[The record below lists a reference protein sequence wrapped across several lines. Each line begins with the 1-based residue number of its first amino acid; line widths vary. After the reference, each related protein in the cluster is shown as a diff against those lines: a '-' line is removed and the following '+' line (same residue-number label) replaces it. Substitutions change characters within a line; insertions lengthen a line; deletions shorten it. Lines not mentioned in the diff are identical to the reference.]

1 MPRVNG
7 LLALRRRS
15 RDGGLARLAAASR
28 TESHGVATTAA
39 VRYQQPLE
47 LASSNRKACIRAIS
61 SCTNGD
67 TSGDNS
73 SEGWGAV
80 GAAMGG
86 MALASAVAAPSND
99 DAAVTEGHKE
109 RVDAPA
115 SPVRCGRKIE
125 EEYAITDEV
134 IGEGGYCVVQKG
146 VDRRTGE
153 LVAVKTLSKSETSAR
168 EFWTEVDV
176 LRVAGQHPNILQLR
190 GTYETEDCWFIVQEL
205 AQDGELFDHLI
216 ANGAYSERQASSAVR
231 ELCDALHY
239 LHRKGIV
246 HGDIKPENI
255 LLHQGRMCLVD
266 FGVSFRL
273 GERFF
278 GDSQLTGT
286 VAYAAPETLEH
297 GATIH
302 RRNTRDANRRNRVNA
317 SEAVIEDDADEEYEA
332 QAGPEAYKFGP
343 KADMFALGIVLYIL
357 LCGAHPF
364 DTYNNLSDEEIRQ
377 RILKGKFRTQSRAW
391 QAISPSAR
399 DLIQKLLETDPD
411 KRFSSEEALQHPWL
425 HDMATLSREPMEDS
439 AELLEKFQR
448 GRRRLRASILGVLL
462 VDAMDDSLGEEDAT
476 ASSQELENVKR
487 SFAWGLSSSVEALN
501 EKTNALL
508 STLHFFDKERKG
520 FISKKDLAR
529 VSESLGK
536 HLSESELNEMLVGST
551 GDPEQHASSVQ
562 AIDYDNVKM
571 TISTLRSAS
580 YSPGE
585 AIIREGHA
593 GAHNVYLLLDGEV
606 EVSCRNPIK
615 KTVATVVEDLDGVV
629 APITSSSAYEQS
641 EGFAGLLAHPEWPRF
656 SHPPSSSDANEDMKL
671 RRLPKG
677 TFFGEI
683 ELVRPDG
690 RFLPRIA
697 TYRCAEGNDSPCK
710 VLQLVAD
717 DYLNVKGTYESINHR
732 LEATAR
738 RHMQQHLIK
747 CVEAAKGSVQ
757 KRSFD
762 AGEFIYKEGEP
773 CDSVF
778 ILLDGHVEVLKAHG
792 GVVVEELHPGDYF
805 PLGVS
810 GQTRASKI
818 VTRHSSVRCT
828 QPVKVVEIGGETFR
842 SFLSS
847 NKFLAAYFREEVMT
861 REKQRLD
868 RLMTPIKI

>member
-1 MPRVNG
+1 MPQAPARLKV

-15 RDGGLARLAAASR
+15 KLPRLLPPRDVEGRRAVALTVSQQQLRSVHAGSQRSVKASSSYNNGESSASHGWRQAAALGAVMGGL
-28 TESHGVATTAA
+28 
-39 VRYQQPLE
+39 
-47 LASSNRKACIRAIS
+47 
-61 SCTNGD
+61 
-67 TSGDNS
+67 
-73 SEGWGAV
+73 
-80 GAAMGG
+80 
-86 MALASAVAAPSND
+86 ALASASES
-99 DAAVTEGHKE
+99 DAAMESAHSQTI
-109 RVDAPA
+109 R
-115 SPVRCGRKIE
+115 RGRNIHDD
-125 EEYAITDEV
+125 YDILDEV
-134 IGEGGYCVVQKG
+134 VGEGGYCVVQKG
-146 VDRRTGE
+146 VDKRTGE
-153 LVAVKTLSKSETSAR
+153 LVAVKMLSKSETSAR
-168 EFWTEVDV
+168 EFWSEVDV

-190 GTYETEDCWFIVQEL
+190 GTYETEYCWFIVQEL

-216 ANGAYSERQASSAVR
+216 ANGAYSERQASNTIR
-231 ELCDALHY
+231 QLCDALQY

-255 LLHQGRMCLVD
+255 LLHKGRMCLVD
-266 FGVSFRL
+266 FGVSFRM

-278 GDSQLTGT
+278 YDSQLMGT

-297 GATIH
+297 GALIH
-302 RRNTRDANRRNRVNA
+302 RRNTRDALRKARANG
-317 SEAVIEDDADEEYEA
+317 EDVSLDENDEDLDS
-332 QAGPEAYKFGP
+332 QAGPDAINFGP

-357 LCGAHPF
+357 LCGSHPF
-364 DTYNNLSDEEIRQ
+364 DTYNNLSDEEIRK

-391 QAISPSAR
+391 QSISPSAR
-399 DLIQKLLETDPD
+399 DLILKLLETDPNQ
-411 KRFSSEEALQHPWL
+411 RLSAEQALQHPWL
-425 HDMATLSREPMEDS
+425 RNQSQLSHEPMKNS
-439 AELLEKFQR
+439 VELLEKFQR
-448 GRRRLRASILGVLL
+448 GRRRLRASILAVLL
-462 VDAMDDSLGEEDAT
+462 LDAMDDNIDDGDNE
-476 ASSQELENVKR
+476 ELESVKR

-508 STLHFFDKERKG
+508 STLHFFDKEGKG

-536 HLSESELNEMLVGST
+536 HMSENELNEMLVGAT
-551 GDPEQHASSVQ
+551 GDPEHNASTVE
-562 AIDYDNVKM
+562 AVDYDNVKM
-571 TISTLRSAS
+571 TISTLRSAT
-580 YSPGE
+580 YRPGE

-606 EVSCRNPIK
+606 EVSCKNPIK
-615 KTVATVVEDLDGVV
+615 RSDPTSELGEG
-629 APITSSSAYEQS
+629 APITSISAYEQS
-641 EGFAGLLAHPEWPRF
+641 EGFAGLLSRPSWPGFVQTRPTA
-656 SHPPSSSDANEDMKL
+656 SGHEEMKL

-697 TYRCAEGNDSPCK
+697 TYRCAEGSDTPCK

-717 DYLNVKGTYESINHR
+717 DYLNLKGTYESINNR
-732 LEATAR
+732 LEKTAH
-738 RHMQQHLIK
+738 RHIRQHLFK
-747 CVEAAKGSVQ
+747 CVEVAKGSV
-757 KRSFD
+757 KMRTFD
-762 AGEFIYKEGEP
+762 TGDFIYKEGEP

-778 ILLDGHVEVLKAHG
+778 ILLDGQLEVLKAKE

-810 GQTRASKI
+810 GQTRACKI

-861 REKQRLD
+861 REQQRLD
-868 RLMTPIKI
+868 RLMTA

>member
-1 MPRVNG
+1 MLV
-7 LLALRRRS
+7 S
-15 RDGGLARLAAASR
+15 DQK
-28 TESHGVATTAA
+28 T
-39 VRYQQPLE
+39 
-47 LASSNRKACIRAIS
+47 
-61 SCTNGD
+61 D
-67 TSGDNS
+67 
-73 SEGWGAV
+73 
-80 GAAMGG
+80 AAMESANVQIRRGG
-86 MALASAVAAPSND
+86 NIHD
-99 DAAVTEGHKE
+99 
-109 RVDAPA
+109 
-115 SPVRCGRKIE
+115 
-125 EEYAITDEV
+125 EYEILDEV
-134 IGEGGYCVVQKG
+134 VGEGGYCVVQKG
-146 VDRRTGE
+146 VDKRTGE
-153 LVAVKTLSKSETSAR
+153 VVAVKMLSKSETSAR
-168 EFWTEVDV
+168 EFWSEVDV

-190 GTYETEDCWFIVQEL
+190 GTYETEYCWFIVQEL

-216 ANGAYSERQASSAVR
+216 ANGAYSERQASR
-231 ELCDALHY
+231 TIRQLCDALQY

-246 HGDIKPENI
+246 HGDIKPENV
-255 LLHQGRMCLVD
+255 LLHEGRMCLVD
-266 FGVSFRL
+266 FGVSFRM

-278 GDSQLTGT
+278 YDSQLMGT

-297 GATIH
+297 GALIH
-302 RRNTRDANRRNRVNA
+302 RRNTRDALRKARANGEVVDLD
-317 SEAVIEDDADEEYEA
+317 ETDEDFDS
-332 QAGPEAYKFGP
+332 QAGPDAIKFGP

-364 DTYNNLSDEEIRQ
+364 DTYNNLSDEEIRK

-391 QAISPSAR
+391 QSISPSAR
-399 DLIQKLLETDPD
+399 DLIKKLLETDPN
-411 KRFSSEEALQHPWL
+411 KRLSAEQALQHPWL
-425 HDMATLSREPMEDS
+425 RDEAQLSHEPMENS

-448 GRRRLRASILGVLL
+448 GRRRLRASILAVLL
-462 VDAMDDSLGEEDAT
+462 LDAMDDSLDEDDNH
-476 ASSQELENVKR
+476 ELESVKR

-508 STLHFFDKERKG
+508 STLHFFDKDGKG

-536 HLSESELNEMLVGST
+536 HMSDNELNEMLVGAT
-551 GDPEQHASSVQ
+551 GDPEQNASSLEAV
-562 AIDYDNVKM
+562 DYDNVKM
-571 TISTLRSAS
+571 TISTLRSAT
-580 YSPGE
+580 YRPGE

-606 EVSCRNPIK
+606 EVSCKNPIK
-615 KTVATVVEDLDGVV
+615 KSVPTDEETDEG
-629 APITSSSAYEQS
+629 APITSISAYEHS
-641 EGFAGLLAHPEWPRF
+641 EGFAGLLSRPSWPGFIQTRPTT
-656 SHPPSSSDANEDMKL
+656 SGHEEMKL

-697 TYRCAEGNDSPCK
+697 TYRCAEESNSPCK

-717 DYLNVKGTYESINHR
+717 DYLNLKGTYESINNR
-732 LEATAR
+732 LEKTAH
-738 RHMQQHLIK
+738 RHIRQHLLK
-747 CVEAAKGSVQ
+747 CVEAAKGSV
-757 KRSFD
+757 KMRTFE
-762 AGEFIYKEGEP
+762 AGDFIYKEGEP

-778 ILLDGHVEVLKAHG
+778 ILLDGQVEVLKAKE

-810 GQTRASKI
+810 GQTRACKI

-861 REKQRLD
+861 REQQRLD
-868 RLMTPIKI
+868 RLMTA